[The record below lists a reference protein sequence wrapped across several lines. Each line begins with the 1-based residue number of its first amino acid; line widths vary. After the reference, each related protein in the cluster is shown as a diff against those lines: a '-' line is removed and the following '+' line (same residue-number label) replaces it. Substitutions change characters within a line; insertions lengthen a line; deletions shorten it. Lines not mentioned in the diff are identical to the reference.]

1 MQVMEEDESWYK
13 VEGMDNVLELH
24 WVVEGGKIE
33 KRDGKDCVKVKF
45 YDDAPCHSVTA
56 CGKYVNGVEFR
67 EKIEK

>member
-1 MQVMEEDESWYK
+1 
-13 VEGMDNVLELH
+13 MDNVLELH